1 MRASSELRDTSTRG
15 TPTPSSMAV
24 SDPIPWPAPC
34 AFSPTAGRQH
44 TTVGEATG
52 TRPSSGTSMIT
63 ATLPRSPA
71 SQCSLC
77 AISVVSGSFTDRLE
91 QRSSGELGAD
101 GRLTYPSFRWRNS
114 SSPSGDSSSGSSSSN
129 ALIANSS
136 RIGTM
141 APIDMPFS
149 TFMDSGYEVSAATRY
164 GVSRSWSCSDD
175 TPRRSR

>member
-1 MRASSELRDTSTRG
+1 MST
-15 TPTPSSMAV
+15 T
-24 SDPIPWPAPC
+24 
-34 AFSPTAGRQH
+34 
-44 TTVGEATG
+44 
-52 TRPSSGTSMIT
+52 T

-77 AISVVSGSFTDRLE
+77 AINVVSGSFTDRLE
-91 QRSSGELGAD
+91 QRSSGELGAAT
-101 GRLTYPSFRWRNS
+101 GAWTYPSFRWRKS

-164 GVSRSWSCSDD
+164 GVSRSWSCSDE